1 MALIAVETNYTAGV
15 TNLRAWPSGSSSNSV
30 LLVESPTGRYTG
42 TLDDAYG
49 TIWYAFE
56 GAVAPVSWA
65 NPKRVFDLNLAKV
78 ANAANAGGVI
88 TVSQP
93 VSTDGNLIYPIVI
106 GEDYLATNGRA
117 FEWTIP
123 AIAGFSVASSTCTF
137 GGKYVAD
144 AITHSWLVTGTVSD
158 VGSGQWKLSYNLPKT
173 ATQALVAAY
182 YVWSVE
188 IAQSGT
194 EITRVRAGKNVQLM
208 EKQT

>member
-1 MALIAVETNYTAGV
+1 MTLIAVETNYTAGS
-15 TNLRAWPSGSSSNSV
+15 TTLKAWPSGSSSNSV
-30 LLVESPTGRYTG
+30 TLIEGPTGLYTG

-49 TIWYAFE
+49 TIWYAYE
-56 GAVAPVSWA
+56 GASAPVSWA
-65 NPKRVFDLNLAKV
+65 VPKRVFDLNLARV
-78 ANAANAGGVI
+78 ANAASAGGVV

-106 GEDYLATNGRA
+106 GDDYLVANGRA

-123 AIAGFSVASSTCTF
+123 AITGFSVASSTCTF
-137 GGKYVAD
+137 GGKYIAD
-144 AITHSWLVTGTVSD
+144 GVTHSWLVTGTVSD
-158 VGSGQWKLSYNLPKT
+158 VGSGQWKLSFDFVKT
-173 ATQALVAAY
+173 VTQSLIAAY

-188 IAQSGT
+188 IRQSGT